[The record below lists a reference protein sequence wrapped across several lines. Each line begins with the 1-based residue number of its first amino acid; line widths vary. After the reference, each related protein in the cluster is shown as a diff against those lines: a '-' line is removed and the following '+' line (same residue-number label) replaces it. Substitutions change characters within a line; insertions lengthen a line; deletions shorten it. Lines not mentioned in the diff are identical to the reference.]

1 MYCFMLINKLFID
14 SCYNHMKHVIDK
26 ILLILQF
33 MHGCILINKLY
44 LLILQFRDIYYE
56 TYIIHYYLKKSFLNN

>member
-14 SCYNHMKHVIDK
+14 SYNHMKYVIDK

-56 TYIIHYYLKKSFLNN
+56 TYIIYYYLKKSFLNN